1 MKTTLLTTCTSATEA
16 EQIQKKLKL
25 AGLKCKL
32 HKVNHKEDA
41 NLHEIE
47 VLVAESDYQRAL
59 EAMNAPEVQEVS
71 PAPQSASQKAM
82 NIEELLTRAVF
93 YFIGLPAV
101 LFLLHTFTGRTQS
114 WQYYLVH
121 GFFFALFMTSFHFF
135 QKKRNR

>member
-71 PAPQSASQKAM
+71 VAPQTASQKAM
-82 NIEELLTRAVF
+82 SIEELLTRAVF

-101 LFLLHTFTGRTQS
+101 LFPAPYLHGSHSELAVLSGTRILLC
-114 WQYYLVH
+114 
-121 GFFFALFMTSFHFF
+121 ALHD
-135 QKKRNR
+135 